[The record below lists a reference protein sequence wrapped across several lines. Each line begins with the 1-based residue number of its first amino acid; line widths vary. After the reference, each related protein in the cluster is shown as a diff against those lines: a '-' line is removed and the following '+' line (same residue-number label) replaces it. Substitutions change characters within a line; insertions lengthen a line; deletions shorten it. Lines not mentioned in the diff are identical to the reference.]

1 MTVERKRKLWAED
14 EEARQRK
21 REKVADNAESSLE
34 VGTKA
39 TSSCFSSFFF
49 FPFFFFLY
57 AQREGFWLATYRDH
71 SFTIVTSC
79 TYEKPQTTNVIS
91 RLRTR
96 RVSLST
102 KPKPRN
108 TMGPPLSLPSPPLF
122 PSSLSL
128 RRIQLS
134 APLRRYRSSF
144 SFDRQSSTRTSIIT
158 VSPLVAEKKRRRSK
172 AQDAEENSAYSEKFW
187 RWRHGGSVLDKFLT
201 VLEMFGRNFGF
212 RDSDDTDSPIERRR
226 KQRYTVRCIN

>member
-1 MTVERKRKLWAED
+1 M
-14 EEARQRK
+14 
-21 REKVADNAESSLE
+21 ADNAKSSLE

-49 FPFFFFLY
+49 FLFFFFFLY

-108 TMGPPLSLPSPPLF
+108 TMGPPLSLPSPLSLF

-158 VSPLVAEKKRRRSK
+158 VSLLVGEKKRRRSK
-172 AQDAEENSAYSEKFW
+172 AQDAEESNAYSEKF
-187 RWRHGGSVLDKFLT
+187 
-201 VLEMFGRNFGF
+201 
-212 RDSDDTDSPIERRR
+212 
-226 KQRYTVRCIN
+226 

>member
-1 MTVERKRKLWAED
+1 MRKRDRGNEKKWRTTPR
-14 EEARQRK
+14 ARSRWEQKPLLLVSR
-21 REKVADNAESSLE
+21 L
-34 VGTKA
+34 
-39 TSSCFSSFFF
+39 FSFFSF
-49 FPFFFFLY
+49 YFFFLY
-57 AQREGFWLATYRDH
+57 AQREDFWLATYRDH

-108 TMGPPLSLPSPPLF
+108 TMGPPLSLPSPLSLF

-144 SFDRQSSTRTSIIT
+144 SFDRQSSTRASIIT
-158 VSPLVAEKKRRRSK
+158 VSLLVGEKKRRRSK
-172 AQDAEENSAYSEKFW
+172 TQDAEESNAYSEKFW
-187 RWRHGGSVLDKFLT
+187 RWMLKTRRIGCELWT
-201 VLEMFGRNFGF
+201 NF
-212 RDSDDTDSPIERRR
+212 
-226 KQRYTVRCIN
+226 